1 MMLRFR
7 LFLVAALLGLL
18 AVPAFGQ
25 SLLPAAGSSL
35 SLSDDPPAAES
46 RDRQFA
52 ELAAEVALL
61 EREGNVL
68 KRVIRL
74 TRPTV
79 VHIEA
84 RRDDE
89 APAVNQKPV
98 EEAGSGVV
106 IEVGGRHYVLTN
118 RLVIMHSS
126 LHNISIGLDDGRV
139 LKPTQGWN
147 DRETD
152 IAVLAV
158 AAKDLVAARL
168 ADSSKL
174 EIGDFVLAVGSPFG
188 LSHSV
193 TYGIISAKGRRDLQ
207 LGDDGVLYQDF
218 LQTDAAI
225 NPGNSGGPLLNL
237 RGEVVGINT
246 AIASS
251 SGGSEGIGFA
261 IPINMVMTVAQQ
273 LITNGSV
280 VRAYLGVHLD
290 SSFGPEDR
298 REPTVAC
305 RGGWAAD
312 RRCDPAIRQRADR
325 RRRSPG
331 EPGQPDARRQTG
343 WSAGDARRAARASEG
358 ERWQPGRYEAPD
370 RGSAHP
376 ALGPTLSLS
385 RPHALRGNA
394 SHGRS
399 ASCAVSWEAADLA
412 GRVETNDAERRFVR
426 YDAERRNEDG
436 VAKTAA
442 MLTAY

>member
-1 MMLRFR
+1 MSLRSSW
-7 LFLVAALLGLL
+7 LFVFALLAL
-18 AVPAFGQ
+18 ASPALGQ
-25 SLLPAAGSSL
+25 TLIPATGSRVAV
-35 SLSDDPPAAES
+35 SDETAAAEES
-46 RDRQFA
+46 RDEQFA
-52 ELAAEVALL
+52 ALAAEVALL

-74 TRPTV
+74 TRPSV

-84 RRDDE
+84 RRSDE
-89 APAVNQKPV
+89 APAVNRQPI
-98 EEAGSGVV
+98 EEAGSGV
-106 IEVGGRHYVLTN
+106 IIDVGGRHYILTN
-118 RLVIMHSS
+118 RHVIKHSS
-126 LHNISIGLDDGRV
+126 IQTINIRLDDGRV
-139 LKPTQGWN
+139 LRPTQIWT

-193 TYGIISAKGRRDLQ
+193 TYGIVSAKGRRDLQ

-273 LITNGSV
+273 LITHGSV

-290 SSFGPEDR
+290 SSFSAED
-298 REPTVAC
+298 AL
-305 RGGWAAD
+305 G
-312 RRCDPAIRQRADR
+312 
-325 RRRSPG
+325 
-331 EPGQPDARRQTG
+331 
-343 WSAGDARRAARASEG
+343 AGLARASG
-358 ERWQPGRYEAPD
+358 ARVTGVNPK
-370 RGSAHP
+370 SP
-376 ALGPTLSLS
+376 AEL
-385 RPHALRGNA
+385 
-394 SHGRS
+394 
-399 ASCAVSWEAADLA
+399 ADL
-412 GRVETNDAERRFVR
+412 RVGDIILQ
-426 YDAERRNEDG
+426 YDG
-436 VAKTAA
+436 VRIEDDDHLVNLVS
-442 MLTAY
+442 LTPVNKAVTLVIVRGGQSLTKNVKVGNRADMQPLTVQPRR